1 MACSIAD
8 AVGVDGYLNVQTQL
22 AELIQG
28 VETIRALARIAEYE
42 YTMTDQ
48 GEALPNL
55 VPLETIRGLLPKMYP
70 RAIEILQTIGAGGLM
85 MSPTGADFVNPETE
99 ADMHKYYVGSGI
111 SSEKRVRLFKL
122 AWDLCGEAFGQRLL
136 QYERYYSGD
145 PAANW
150 ERSITSISET
160 ILLIR
165 LWSGH
170 WMSPYLCRKSI
181 KRTLYSRL
189 TNTLY

>member
-1 MACSIAD
+1 MLLVWMDI
-8 AVGVDGYLNVQTQL
+8 LNVQTQL

-145 PAANW
+145 PVRKLGAFYNVHKRNNPSYPLVERALDESLLMSEEHKAN
-150 ERSITSISET
+150 SIQ
-160 ILLIR
+160 
-165 LWSGH
+165 
-170 WMSPYLCRKSI
+170 PV
-181 KRTLYSRL
+181 
-189 TNTLY
+189 N